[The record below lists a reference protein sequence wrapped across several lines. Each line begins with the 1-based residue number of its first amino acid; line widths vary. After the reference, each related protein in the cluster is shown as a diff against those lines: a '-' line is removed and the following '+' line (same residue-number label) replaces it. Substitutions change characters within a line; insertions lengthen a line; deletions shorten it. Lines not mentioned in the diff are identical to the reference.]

1 MMNTENNAFT
11 GFFVPARLWLCP
23 HMNVIEKAIV
33 MEVWGSKN
41 AADNEQLRKLF
52 EVPQKVIDSAIQKLI
67 EKNVLAYYVNKNC
80 AIWLTPDFHSWL
92 TGGGSDFWED
102 GK

>member
-33 MEVWGSKN
+33 VEVWENKG
-41 AADNEQLRKLF
+41 AVDNEQLGKLF
-52 EVPQKVIDSAIQKLI
+52 DIPQKVIDNTIQKMI
-67 EKNVLAYYVNKNC
+67 EKNVLDYYDG
-80 AIWLTPDFHSWL
+80 AIYLLPDFHIWL
-92 TGGGSDFWED
+92 AGGGLDFWGD